1 MNKEK
6 QIKALISGIMSKD
19 EDKVKETVNALA
31 ESIIS
36 EKNDVVINAIMESLK
51 GVYNV

>member
-6 QIKALISGIMSKD
+6 QIKALISGIISND
-19 EDKVKETVNALA
+19 EDKVNDVIKSLSEA
-31 ESIIS
+31 IIV
-36 EKNDVVINAIMESLK
+36 EKNDVIVTAIMESLK